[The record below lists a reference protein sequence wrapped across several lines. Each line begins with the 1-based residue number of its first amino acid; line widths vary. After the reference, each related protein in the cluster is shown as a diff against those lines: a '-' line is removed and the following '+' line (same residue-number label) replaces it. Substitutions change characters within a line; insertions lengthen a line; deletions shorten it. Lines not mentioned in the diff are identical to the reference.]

1 MELGKIKWR
10 MVGIVIGLGVLG
22 LLSLLIFNGLVYR
35 FGALGGLLI
44 TLGILIAIV
53 YRADRKKQREYDD
66 A

>member
-22 LLSLLIFNGLVYR
+22 LLSFLIFNRLVYR

>member
-1 MELGKIKWR
+1 VELGKIKWR

-22 LLSLLIFNGLVYR
+22 LLSFLIFNRLVYR